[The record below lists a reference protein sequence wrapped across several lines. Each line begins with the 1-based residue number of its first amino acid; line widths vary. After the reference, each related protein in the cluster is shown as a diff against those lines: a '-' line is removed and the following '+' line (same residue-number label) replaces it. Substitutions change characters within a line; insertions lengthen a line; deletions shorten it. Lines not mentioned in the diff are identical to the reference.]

1 MSTRLTK
8 SERFVAWLC
17 QRAFL
22 RLWTHPTPI
31 GKNGKELSDCL
42 IVCGPHIVIV
52 SVKEIEYKDTGDKTG
67 WLRWHKAAVE
77 ESAKQ
82 IWGAERWLHRSN
94 RVLRSD
100 GREITLPPEN
110 ERKYHRLSISLGG
123 RGEVPIR
130 WGDLGHGFVH
140 VLEEQSVIKA
150 FQELDTITDF
160 VTYLAAVE
168 GLFDKGIR
176 VVFSGAGY
184 EDLLALYVRA
194 GPTFGLKGDDGQ
206 APDRVIVTDGIWKA
220 LVASSEYIE
229 RDEDLRSSYA
239 WDRLIEY
246 FVDDLLT
253 DGMFDMH
260 SKQVTK
266 DELALGAMALQPRAH
281 RANLADAFLQF
292 LGPEGSRIASRV
304 VVAANETAFVFV
316 SGDSTDRDYRAQHLA
331 LRCFVVRGRSGART
345 VVGIATDRPEQG
357 KVGYSSDILY
367 LHMPIWTA
375 EDAEK
380 VDGIQ
385 RDLGYFK
392 AVNWLG
398 IAATQVES

>member
-1 MSTRLTK
+1 MSTRLTR
-8 SERFVAWLC
+8 SEEFVAWLC

-22 RLWTHPTPI
+22 RLWTHPTPV
-31 GKNGKELSDCL
+31 GKNGKELCDCL
-42 IVCGPHIVIV
+42 IVCGAHIVIV
-52 SVKEIEYKDTGDKTG
+52 SVKEIEYKDAGDQTG

-82 IWGAERWLHRSN
+82 IWGAERWLQRSN
-94 RVLRSD
+94 RVFRSD
-100 GREITLPPEN
+100 GREIALPPES

-140 VLEEQSVIKA
+140 VLDEHSVTKA
-150 FQELDTITDF
+150 FRELDTVTDF

-176 VVFSGAGY
+176 PVLSGAGY

-194 GPTFGLKGDDGQ
+194 GPTFGLTDKDGRT
-206 APDRVIVTDGIWKA
+206 PDRVILTEGIWKA
-220 LVASSEYIE
+220 LIASREYIE
-229 RDEDLRSSYA
+229 RTADLRSSYA

-266 DELALGAMALQPRAH
+266 DELALVAMALQPRAH

-304 VVAANETAFVFV
+304 VVAANSTAFVFV
-316 SGDSTDRDYRAQHLA
+316 SGDSSDRDYRAKHLA
-331 LRCFVVRGRSGART
+331 LRCFVVRGRSGATT

-357 KVGYSSDILY
+357 KIGYSSDILY
-367 LHMPIWTA
+367 LHMPTWTA

-392 AVNWLG
+392 EVNWSG
-398 IAATQVES
+398 AGVT